1 MGLNSMSN
9 SLSSQVNKETA
20 TAVRIQKQVSSPKT
34 APVFKEPKA
43 ELAGNIKGT
52 TPSVASRETNMAQG
66 LGNKREAEKKMSVR
80 EEEDREYDQV
90 MAEKAVENAN
100 NRVRAIRKSMK
111 FSYNE
116 DIQRFTISI
125 TDEDSNKVIKEIP
138 PKGIQQ
144 VIERLHTMQGLLTD
158 MEV

>member
-1 MGLNSMSN
+1 MINN
-9 SLSSQVNKETA
+9 LSSQVNKETA
-20 TAVRIQKQVSSPKT
+20 TAVRIQKEASSPKT
-34 APVFKEPKA
+34 AVRFKESKA
-43 ELAGNIKGT
+43 DSAGNIKGT
-52 TPSVASRETNMAQG
+52 TPFVATRESNMTQG
-66 LGNKREAEKKMSVR
+66 LGNKREAEKRMSVR
-80 EEEDREYDQV
+80 EEEDREYNQV

>member
-9 SLSSQVNKETA
+9 NLSSQVNKETA
-20 TAVRIQKQVSSPKT
+20 TAVRIQKEASSPKT
-34 APVFKEPKA
+34 VAVKETKV
-43 ELAGNIKGT
+43 ELAGNMKGAAS
-52 TPSVASRETNMAQG
+52 SVAGREVSTTQG
-66 LGNKREAEKKMSVR
+66 LGNKKEAEKRMSVR
-80 EEEDREYDQV
+80 EGEDKEYNRV

-125 TDEDSNKVIKEIP
+125 TDKDSNKVIKEIP